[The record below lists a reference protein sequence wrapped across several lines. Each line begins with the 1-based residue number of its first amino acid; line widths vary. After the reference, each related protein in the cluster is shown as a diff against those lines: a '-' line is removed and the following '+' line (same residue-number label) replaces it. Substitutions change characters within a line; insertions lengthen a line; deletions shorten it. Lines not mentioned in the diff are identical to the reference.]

1 MPLDEPPGFAKARS
15 KATHY
20 AQDKKRSSELLGNVL
35 QKAVKHQDQLK
46 GIWQD
51 LMALYRM
58 LKAWTKGD
66 YKKIPWKTIVLALA
80 ALIYFLNPLDIVP
93 DFLPGIGYLDDA
105 VVLGFV
111 MNSIRK
117 DVSKYLEWE
126 EEKGISS

>member
-1 MPLDEPPGFAKARS
+1 MPFIEPHGFARARS
-15 KATHY
+15 QARKY

-35 QKAVKHQDQLK
+35 QKAVKHQVQLK
-46 GIWQD
+46 SIFQD

-66 YKKIPWKTIVLALA
+66 YTKIPWKSIVLALT
-80 ALIYFLNPLDIVP
+80 ALIYFLNPFDIVP

-117 DVSKYLEWE
+117 DVSKYLQWE
-126 EEKGISS
+126 EENGTLG

>member
-1 MPLDEPPGFAKARS
+1 MPIDEPRGFASARS
-15 KATHY
+15 QAGQY
-20 AQDKKRSSELLGNVL
+20 AQDKKRTNELLGSVL

-46 GIWQD
+46 SILQD

-58 LKAWTKGD
+58 LQAWSRGD

-80 ALIYFLNPLDIVP
+80 ALIYFLNPLDLIP
-93 DFLPGIGYLDDA
+93 DFILGIGYLDDA

-126 EEKGISS
+126 EEKGIPG

>member
-1 MPLDEPPGFAKARS
+1 MPFDEPPGFARARS
-15 KATHY
+15 QAGKY
-20 AQDKKRSSELLGNVL
+20 AQDKKRTNELLGSVL

-46 GIWQD
+46 GILQD

-58 LKAWTKGD
+58 LKAWSRGD
-66 YKKIPWKTIVLALA
+66 YKMIPWKTIVLALA
-80 ALIYFLNPLDIVP
+80 ALIYFLNPLDLIP
-93 DFLPGIGYLDDA
+93 DFILGIGYLDDA

-126 EEKGISS
+126 EEKGIPG

>member
-1 MPLDEPPGFAKARS
+1 MPLNEPPGFARAQSQARR
-15 KATHY
+15 Y
-20 AQDKKRSSELLGNVL
+20 ANDKKRSGELLGNVL

-46 GIWQD
+46 GMWQD

-66 YKKIPWKTIVLALA
+66 YRAMPWKTIVLGLTAV
-80 ALIYFLNPLDIVP
+80 IYFLNPLDIVP
-93 DFLPGIGYLDDA
+93 DFIPGIGYLDDA

-126 EEKGISS
+126 NETGIQG